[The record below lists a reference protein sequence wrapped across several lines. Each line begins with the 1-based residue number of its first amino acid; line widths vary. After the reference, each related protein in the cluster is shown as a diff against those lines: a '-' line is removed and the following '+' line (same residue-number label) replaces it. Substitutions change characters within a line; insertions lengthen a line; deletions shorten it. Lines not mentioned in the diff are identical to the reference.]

1 MLFPLIVT
9 YFIHI
14 YIQFYD
20 SSVWFMENLLKLL
33 KCIWKVLWITKKK
46 QTNLFKEDHFSW
58 EFFYVL
64 FFNFHKWKMLTNK
77 QKKNINQR
85 LKRTRFIQFLF
96 ISIVLHFRSEILFAC
111 RIVFCE
117 YNLILFTPLEEHY
130 LLLVLYTHVSL
141 DCCLIFDRQNDIA

>member
-33 KCIWKVLWITKKK
+33 KCIWKVFVNNKKNSK
-46 QTNLFKEDHFSW
+46 RILFKEDHFSW

-77 QKKNINQR
+77 QKTINQR